1 MLRKMLVVLAIG
13 LALGSPSLSTS
24 AFARG
29 GGGFHGGGFHG
40 GGFHGRG
47 FHGRGF
53 HGRGFHGGHGLGRY
67 ENAPMAPLPPLSPM
81 TPRVGN

>member
-53 HGRGFHGGHGLGRY
+53 HGGHGLGRY